1 MNVSSQVSAA
11 TTQVSGAVA
20 IASASSSKTASLIA
34 ESSPDIQID
43 AVGATATVMFNAEV
57 IGLCSFIVML
67 LSFVWNVYS
76 TKKRDKLNADMRIK
90 EYELEERKVRLR
102 ENDFNGTEDR
112 RKS

>member
-1 MNVSSQVSAA
+1 
-11 TTQVSGAVA
+11 
-20 IASASSSKTASLIA
+20 
-34 ESSPDIQID
+34 
-43 AVGATATVMFNAEV
+43 MFNAEV

-102 ENDFNGTEDR
+102 ENNFNGTEDR

>member
-34 ESSPDIQID
+34 ESSPE
-43 AVGATATVMFNAEV
+43 AVGATASVMFNAEL
-57 IGLCSFIVML
+57 IGLCSFVVML

-76 TKKRDKLNADMRIK
+76 TKKRDKLNAEMREREIQ
-90 EYELEERKVRLR
+90 LEERKVKLQ
-102 ENDFNGTEDR
+102 EAEWDGVKDR
-112 RKS
+112 RKQK